1 MTDITIT
8 RSFAAPRKLVFR
20 AWTEAKY
27 LADWWAPKGMTTPY
41 CKVDLRPGGLF
52 HYCMRSAEGTEYW
65 GKGVYRE
72 IIEFE
77 RIVYVDSFSDPEGNT
92 VSPAIYGMSESHP
105 LETVVTVAFVEQQ
118 DRTLVTLHHALDDA
132 FSERDSTH
140 QGWNEMLDRLA
151 ALLERVLSTGSP
163 DA

>member
-8 RSFAAPRKLVFR
+8 RSFAAPRETVFR
-20 AWTEAKY
+20 AWTEAKL

-72 IIEFE
+72 IVECE
-77 RIVYVDSFSDPEGNT
+77 RIVYVDSFADPEGNT
-92 VSPAIYGMSESHP
+92 VSPTLYGLSESHP
-105 LETVVTVAFVEQQ
+105 LETLVTVAFVEHG
-118 DRTLVTLHHALDDA
+118 DHTLVTLHHALDDV
-132 FSERDSTH
+132 FSERDATH
-140 QGWNEMLDRLA
+140 QGWDEMLDRLA
-151 ALLERVLSTGSP
+151 DLLNRELNSEAPGS
-163 DA
+163 